1 MAKTRRKRETI
12 ILVISD
18 TGQGIPPDD
27 LPRIF
32 DRFFRSEASRAAGEG
47 GFGLGLAIAK
57 SIVDSM
63 GGEIEVESEIGQ
75 GTTFLVR
82 VPRGRM

>member
-1 MAKTRRKRETI
+1 MTI
-12 ILVISD
+12 QISD
-18 TGQGIPPDD
+18 TGKGIPEAD

-57 SIVDSM
+57 NMIDSM
-63 GGEIEVESEIGQ
+63 GGQVEVSSIIGQ
-75 GTTFLVR
+75 GTTFTIVI
-82 VPRGRM
+82 PRGRT